1 MAITVRTYE
10 PHHYI
15 DAGGCTALLRLW
27 RCSRWSRPRTTCTA
41 HSYAGY
47 DAYDPCESPKAT
59 QPRHTN
65 YLPRIFL
72 LSTSAFL
79 MLLRR
84 LRFEA
89 SRNTVCITERPFR
102 T

>member
-1 MAITVRTYE
+1 M
-10 PHHYI
+10 
-15 DAGGCTALLRLW
+15 
-27 RCSRWSRPRTTCTA
+27 
-41 HSYAGY
+41 
-47 DAYDPCESPKAT
+47 

-72 LSTSAFL
+72 LGTSAFL

-84 LRFEA
+84 LRCEA